1 MHMRTAD
8 YISLLVLAM
17 VLLFVGMASF
27 RRGTGS
33 RNFFSAGGML
43 PWWMSGLSLFMSF
56 FSAGTFVVWGSIAYT
71 SGWVAVVIQWTMCI
85 GGIITALFIAPRW
98 HKTGVLTA
106 AGYISGRFGVRTQK
120 FYTILFLLLSLVN
133 SGVFLY
139 PVGVVLHVSTGI
151 SLPFCIIVVCL
162 SSVTYVAL
170 GGFKAVVVT
179 DVLQFLILM
188 AGVAATVPLAFARAG
203 GFQSWITALPDH
215 FFSFT
220 NGEWTPLF
228 LVAYVAYNTVF
239 LGGNWG
245 FVQRFTSVETPSDA
259 RKASFLFS
267 ALYLVCPV
275 LWMLP
280 PMIYRA
286 IDPSLQGLADE
297 NAYLMI
303 CKDVLPAG
311 LLGLMLVG
319 MVCATV
325 TSLNSI
331 LSITSAVITDELYRN
346 LKPASSDREL
356 MTVARLSIIVVGLL
370 SMCIAL
376 SVPHMGGVV
385 NVVIS
390 LAALTGAPL
399 YLPVVWSLFSR
410 RQTSLSLM
418 LVTLSS
424 IAVSVFFKFVFPSV
438 SGLSLSRGQ
447 EMLLGVSVPVLLLAG
462 WDIWCMIRR
471 LGADS

>member
-1 MHMRTAD
+1 MRTAD
-8 YISLLVLAM
+8 YISLVILAM
-17 VLLFVGMASF
+17 VVLFAGMASF

-33 RNFFSAGGML
+33 RSFFSAGGTL

-71 SGWVAVVIQWTMCI
+71 SGLVAVVIQWTMCLA
-85 GGIITALFIAPRW
+85 GIIAGLFIAPRW

-106 AGYISGRFGVRTQK
+106 AGYISGRFGLRTQK
-120 FYTILFLLLSLVN
+120 FFTILFLLLSLFN

-139 PVGVVLHVSTGI
+139 PVGVVLHVSTGM
-151 SLPFCIIVVCL
+151 SLPSCIIVVCIL
-162 SSVTYVAL
+162 SITYVTF

-179 DVLQFLILM
+179 DVLQFIILM
-188 AGVAATVPLAFARAG
+188 TGVAVTVPLALARAG

-228 LVAYVAYNTVF
+228 IVAYLAYHTVL

-245 FVQRFTSVETPSDA
+245 FIQRFTSVKTPSDA

-267 ALYLVCPV
+267 ALYLICPV

-286 IDPSLQGLADE
+286 IDPSLHGLADE

-311 LLGLMLVG
+311 LLGLMLLG
-319 MVCATV
+319 IVCATV
-325 TSLNSI
+325 SSLNSI
-331 LSITSAVITDELYRN
+331 LNVTSAVITDEVYRK
-346 LKPASSDREL
+346 LKPASSDKEL
-356 MTVARLSIIVVGLL
+356 MTVARLSIIMVGLL

-385 NVVIS
+385 NVVVS

-399 YLPVVWSLFSR
+399 YLPVIWSLFSR

-424 IAVSVFFKFVFPSV
+424 IAVGVFFKYVFPSV

-447 EMLLGVSVPVLLLAG
+447 EMILGVSVPVLLLAG
-462 WDIWCMIRR
+462 WDIWCIIHSF
-471 LGADS
+471 GADN